1 MSTTS
6 DWPSGTLCRFTF
18 YISSLNW
25 GQFPSPGKTESL
37 HPSACETLTAPGPSF
52 RGDTACNCLQPSGT
66 EHSWLLQPQPLAL
79 SHLLQHH
86 RSTQASR
93 HLPRLCT
100 TSKPFCQPSACPQQ
114 GVMSHSHGLLQDLVQ
129 ELRTAFIS
137 ASSCHLCQ
145 AFSVLHLAF
154 VFPFCLGSSYKPV
167 AMEIPNCKPLLGL
180 SSPRNQPLKASSLWN
195 AQPVLVVSPA
205 GPGCMMGTSLAA
217 LQSSPLGLSW
227 VWIGPSAAARQTP
240 QHEHVTDHHT
250 IHHSKLLV
258 IYAYRMAAT

>member
-1 MSTTS
+1 MKH
-6 DWPSGTLCRFTF
+6 
-18 YISSLNW
+18 
-25 GQFPSPGKTESL
+25 SPPLGPAPEEKW
-37 HPSACETLTAPGPSF
+37 ACS
-52 RGDTACNCLQPSGT
+52 CLQPSITG
-66 EHSWLLQPQPLAL
+66 HSWLLQPQPLAL

-114 GVMSHSHGLLQDLVQ
+114 GVTAHSHGLLQDLVQ

-154 VFPFCLGSSYKPV
+154 AFPFCLGSSYEPV

-180 SSPRNQPLKASSLWN
+180 SSPRKPAPESFFPLVCTAC
-195 AQPVLVVSPA
+195 
-205 GPGCMMGTSLAA
+205 PGCVPSRPWLHDGDFTGCPAEQPPRVELSLNWSQCRCEANPTA
-217 LQSSPLGLSW
+217 QARYRSSHHTPQQSSCDLCLQNGSNIVKNVKYISEKIPTALVLQFAYAPLIMFQAFYL
-227 VWIGPSAAARQTP
+227 IQ
-240 QHEHVTDHHT
+240 
-250 IHHSKLLV
+250 
-258 IYAYRMAAT
+258 